1 MNKIWVTIIILSAL
15 YGIFFG
21 NVEEMV
27 NSILNV
33 PKKTLELL
41 LLVGGLMIFWNGIFN
56 IAIESGLIRR
66 LSKLIMPFTK
76 KLFSKLPSDHIVHEY
91 ICANICANVLGL
103 GNAATPMGIKALD
116 EMKKLNEEKPVATK
130 SMITLV
136 LLNTT
141 NLTLFPATLFS
152 LREIYKSNINIK
164 LLPFFIVCTILSIF
178 FVIIVDYL
186 FRKFSKED

>member
-76 KLFSKLPSDHIVHEY
+76 KLFSKLPLDHIVHEY

-178 FVIIVDYL
+178 FVLIVDYL

>member
-76 KLFSKLPSDHIVHEY
+76 NYFQNYLQIISFM
-91 ICANICANVLGL
+91 NIFV
-103 GNAATPMGIKALD
+103 
-116 EMKKLNEEKPVATK
+116 
-130 SMITLV
+130 
-136 LLNTT
+136 
-141 NLTLFPATLFS
+141 
-152 LREIYKSNINIK
+152 R
-164 LLPFFIVCTILSIF
+164 IF
-178 FVIIVDYL
+178 VQMY
-186 FRKFSKED
+186 